1 MSLLAW
7 WKEVIK
13 SKPPDAPALIISPS
27 TSASSTTTI
36 SFRDLDDSS
45 DALADLLLAAGLVRF
60 DRVGLDF
67 HPSQPAEIVSLLG
80 VLKCGAIAVPL
91 RRSFRDEIVADAWV
105 RLALVP
111 RCESEDPASLPA
123 SLPILRLGPRG
134 EVDADDAAAL
144 APLPPSAP
152 PRCNLIGALNILY
165 TSGSTGPPKGVIG
178 RESGFW
184 HRIRWMNEA
193 FPFAEGQEEVV
204 LRRTPLTFVDSV
216 WEIWGA
222 LLAGVP

>member
-1 MSLLAW
+1 VV
-7 WKEVIK
+7 KTK
-13 SKPPDAPALIISPS
+13 PDAPALIISLTINPS
-27 TSASSTTTI
+27 STTI
-36 SFRDLDDSS
+36 SFRDLDRSS
-45 DALADLLLAAGLVRF
+45 DALAGFLLAAGLVTF

-67 HPSQPAEIVSLLG
+67 HPSQPGEIVALLA
-80 VLKCGAIAVPL
+80 VVKCGAIAVPL
-91 RRSFRDEIVADAWV
+91 RSLCDEIVADAGL

-111 RCESEDPASLPA
+111 RCDGEEAASLPA
-123 SLPILRLGPRG
+123 TLPLLRLGPRG

-152 PRCNLIGALNILY
+152 PRCNLVGALNILY

-178 RESGFW
+178 REDGFLY
-184 HRIRWMNEA
+184 RIRWMHQA
-193 FPFAEGQEEVV
+193 FPFAEGGEEVV

-222 LLAGVP
+222 LLGGVG

>member
-1 MSLLAW
+1 MALLAW
-7 WKEVIK
+7 WKDAVK
-13 SKPPDAPALIISPS
+13 RKPDAPALIISPP
-27 TSASSTTTI
+27 TSPSSTTI
-36 SFRDLDDSS
+36 SFRDLDRSS
-45 DALADLLLAAGLVRF
+45 DALAAFLSAAGLVPF

-67 HPSQPAEIVSLLG
+67 HPSQPAEVVSLLAL
-80 VLKCGAIAVPL
+80 VKCGAIAVPL
-91 RRSFRDEIVADAWV
+91 RRSFRDEIAADAGL

-111 RCESEDPASLPA
+111 RCDDEEVTFLPA
-123 SLPILRLGPRG
+123 SLPVLRVGLRG
-134 EVDADDAAAL
+134 EVDDDETAAL

-152 PRCNLIGALNILY
+152 PRCSLFGALNILY
-165 TSGSTGPPKGVIG
+165 TSGSTGPPKGVVG
-178 RESGFW
+178 RESGFLY
-184 HRIRWMNEA
+184 RIRWMHQA